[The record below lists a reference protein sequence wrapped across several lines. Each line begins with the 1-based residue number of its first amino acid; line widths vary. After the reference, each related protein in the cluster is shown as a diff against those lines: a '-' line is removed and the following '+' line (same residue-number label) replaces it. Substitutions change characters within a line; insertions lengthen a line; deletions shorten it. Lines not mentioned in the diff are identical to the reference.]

1 MKAIG
6 VLGGTFN
13 PVHNGHLV
21 VADEV
26 RLHIELDEVIFM
38 PAGRPWMKEGEAVA
52 DAGHRLGMLRLALE
66 GKSVFSLSTM
76 ETERPGFTY
85 TVDTITRLRDS
96 LGEDTEI
103 YFILS
108 WGTLSRLPEWREP
121 ERLIR
126 MCRLAV
132 VPRPDYP
139 RPDVEALNGVLPGL
153 SGRLNIMDK
162 PLVDISSSEVRRRVA
177 AGLDI
182 GWLVPAA
189 VAEYIKEKGIYRA
202 EESS

>member
-13 PVHNGHLV
+13 PVHNGHLA

-26 RLHIELDEVIFM
+26 RRHIELDEVIFM